1 MKKLF
6 KSLGKNWKF
15 IFVYMLGIGLFVSGI
30 TSFEIAFYIFM
41 FLFLGFIF
49 GDLYLTGA
57 LVHFFSF
64 LYGLKQRWSLKKQ
77 NFKTINIKE
86 DFSEVPRGRHIIDG
100 DFCGAEFREK
110 FLKPKLEELA
120 GGEKLIVDIR
130 EVEGY
135 ASSFLDEAFGGLV
148 RKGYFTKEE
157 LHKKLIIKD
166 DEVCEFYTK
175 IIWEMIDG
183 AQSDTKKKLDKTNNL

>member
-1 MKKLF
+1 MKKTF
-6 KSLGKNWKF
+6 QSLGKNWKY

-49 GDLYLTGA
+49 GDLYLIGA

-86 DFSEVPRGRHIIDG
+86 DFSE
-100 DFCGAEFREK
+100 
-110 FLKPKLEELA
+110 FL
-120 GGEKLIVDIR
+120 
-130 EVEGY
+130 
-135 ASSFLDEAFGGLV
+135 
-148 RKGYFTKEE
+148 
-157 LHKKLIIKD
+157 
-166 DEVCEFYTK
+166 
-175 IIWEMIDG
+175 
-183 AQSDTKKKLDKTNNL
+183 